1 LADAGSGRCCRFH
14 RHRRRAQDRIGAGCA
29 ERVRL
34 APTAWLAKAL
44 ARNGLSLRAGEIV
57 LTGAIVTSTPV
68 ALPARVVSM
77 GITGFETLAL
87 V

>member
-1 LADAGSGRCCRFH
+1 M
-14 RHRRRAQDRIGAGCA
+14 
-29 ERVRL
+29 
-34 APTAWLAKAL
+34 AWLAKAL

>member
-1 LADAGSGRCCRFH
+1 M
-14 RHRRRAQDRIGAGCA
+14 
-29 ERVRL
+29 
-34 APTAWLAKAL
+34 AWLAKAL

-57 LTGAIVTSTPV
+57 LTGAIVTSTPA

-77 GITGFETLAL
+77 GITGLETLAL